1 MGVVLVIF
9 LYNIF
14 WLLKKKMNLENDSK
28 SQSKRD
34 CNSNT
39 MPGVASLLE
48 WMNMAADLANS
59 SRKMDSSSHKMD
71 TITGWQTFCQGPDS
85 EC

>member
-34 CNSNT
+34 RNSNT

-59 SRKMDSSSHKMD
+59 YFFQKNGFLFPQNEYHHRLANFLSRSR
-71 TITGWQTFCQGPDS
+71 
-85 EC
+85 